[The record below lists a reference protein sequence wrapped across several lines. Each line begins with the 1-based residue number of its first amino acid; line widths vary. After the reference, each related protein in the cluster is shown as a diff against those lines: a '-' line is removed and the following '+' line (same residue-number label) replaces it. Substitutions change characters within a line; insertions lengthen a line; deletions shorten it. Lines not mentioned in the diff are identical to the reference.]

1 MSKPAEPR
9 RAVSMKLQRD
19 LALAQLADAMRALG
33 LIPVDASPEFELDHD
48 PALCLRPVDPETGK
62 HIPPQ
67 HEPSCLIWRTK
78 EAHDRKTNGPGGER
92 RITTLGSDKH
102 TKSRVDRL
110 SEAHAETQRK
120 LLSIEPKVPKPPG
133 KIRSARFAPPKDK
146 RRPAT
151 DPLAKSLP
159 RRRSLYGEA

>member
-19 LALAQLADAMRALG
+19 LALAQLADAMRQLG
-33 LIPVDASPEFELDHD
+33 MIPVDATPEFELDHD
-48 PALCLRPVDPETGK
+48 PALCLRPIDPETGQ

-92 RITTLGSDKH
+92 RVTTAGSDKH
-102 TKSRVDRL
+102 LKSKIDRL
-110 SEAHAETQRK
+110 SEAHVETRKK
-120 LLSIEPKVPKPPG
+120 LLSVEPPPPRPPSRMQG
-133 KIRSARFAPPKDK
+133 AGFSPPKDK

-151 DPLAKSLP
+151 DALEKALP
-159 RRRSLYGEA
+159 PRRSLYGEA

>member
-33 LIPVDASPEFELDHD
+33 LIPVDAAPEFELDHD

-78 EAHDRKTNGPGGER
+78 EAHDRKTNGPGGEK
-92 RITTLGSDKH
+92 RITNAGSDKH
-102 TKSRVDRL
+102 IAAKGGRL
-110 SEAHAETQRK
+110 ARRHEEMRR
-120 LLSIEPKVPKPPG
+120 LLLLPEPREPKPPSRL
-133 KIRSARFAPPKDK
+133 RSGPMAGTKASGLK
-146 RRPAT
+146 RRMDGT
-151 DPLAKSLP
+151 VV
-159 RRRSLYGEA
+159 RRNSHGEA

>member
-9 RAVSMKLQRD
+9 RAVPMKVQRD
-19 LALAQLADAMRALG
+19 LALAQLADAMRKLG
-33 LIPVDASPEFELDHD
+33 LVPVDAAPEFELDHD

-92 RITTLGSDKH
+92 RITTAGSDKH
-102 TKSRVDRL
+102 LKVKLDRL
-110 SEAHAETQRK
+110 SEAHVETRQK
-120 LLSIEPKVPKPPG
+120 LLSVEPRAPKPPG
-133 KIRSARFAPPKDK
+133 KIRSAGFAPPKDR

-151 DPLAKSLP
+151 APLEKALP